1 MTWILNCLTIGLLHT
16 SLQYVF
22 ERARSSIMKATQTLL
37 SIYRNIPTL
46 VRRLATNVT
55 ITGIVAI

>member
-1 MTWILNCLTIGLLHT
+1 
-16 SLQYVF
+16 
-22 ERARSSIMKATQTLL
+22 MKATQTLL

-46 VRRLATNVT
+46 GRRLATNVT